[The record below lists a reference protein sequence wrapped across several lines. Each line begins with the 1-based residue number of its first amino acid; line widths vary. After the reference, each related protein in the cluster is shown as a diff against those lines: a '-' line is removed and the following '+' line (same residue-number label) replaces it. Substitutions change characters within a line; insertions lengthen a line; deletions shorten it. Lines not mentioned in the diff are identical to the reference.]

1 MFLRSLKTRP
11 RCVSIRNLP
20 KRLERRAVYEELNLA
35 EQSTPVGLL
44 YCQGFN
50 NAHEINEG
58 LIEGEVIQTTS
69 LTMAEPTHQPARRR
83 SSIAYDPA
91 RDIFKATA
99 DLPSIEES
107 EPTTT
112 LQENVGLFSLVNAIF
127 TIIFLAVYE
136 LTLRIFSEGR
146 QSSNNDCTVFY
157 SPDIITSQ

>member
-1 MFLRSLKTRP
+1 M
-11 RCVSIRNLP
+11 LP
-20 KRLERRAVYEELNLA
+20 KRLEPCAVVQVNLA
-35 EQSTPVGLL
+35 EQNTPVRFS

-58 LIEGEVIQTTS
+58 VTEKQVIQTTS
-69 LTMAEPTHQPARRR
+69 LTMAESTHQPARRR

-112 LQENVGLFSLVNAIF
+112 LQENVGQFA
-127 TIIFLAVYE
+127 
-136 LTLRIFSEGR
+136 
-146 QSSNNDCTVFY
+146 
-157 SPDIITSQ
+157 PW